1 MLLAFR
7 FLTGFFGSPALATGG
22 ASIADMYRPKKQVYG
37 LAVWGIGAVCGPVLG
52 PLVGGF
58 AVMAKG
64 WTWTIW
70 ELMWLSGFCWVFLF
84 FFFPE
89 TSAPNILHR
98 RTRRLKKLTGDDRL
112 TCEADIMSQEMSAKD
127 VRIETTPLRCTA
139 NIVVDCQ
146 HESSQALHPHVHGTH
161 RVSTEPIHCAHLR
174 TPLHLVRVIPL
185 GL

>member
-1 MLLAFR
+1 MLTQWPLVIFVLLQLPTVFSINFGMLLAFR

-127 VRIETTPLRCTA
+127 F
-139 NIVVDCQ
+139 D
-146 HESSQALHPHVHGTH
+146 G
-161 RVSTEPIHCAHLR
+161 VSREVKCAGDGR
-174 TPLHLVRVIPL
+174 MEA
-185 GL
+185 